1 MPALSNDHH
10 RGRAWR
16 QNCGVLLPTAITIL
30 AFYLGMIEPY
40 ADVPPPI
47 GFPDPGK
54 TTYPESGAA
63 DEIGDVQ
70 V

>member
-1 MPALSNDHH
+1 MTTIEGVA
-10 RGRAWR
+10 RR
-16 QNCGVLLPTAITIL
+16 QNCGELLPTVITIL

-40 ADVPPPI
+40 ADVPPTI
-47 GFPDPGK
+47 GFPDPGT
-54 TTYPESGAA
+54 TTYPGSGAA